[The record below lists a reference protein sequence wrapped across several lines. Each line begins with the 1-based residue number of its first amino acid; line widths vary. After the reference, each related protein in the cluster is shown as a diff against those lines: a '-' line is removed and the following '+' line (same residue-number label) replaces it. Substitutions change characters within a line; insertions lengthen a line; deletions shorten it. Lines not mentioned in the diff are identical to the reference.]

1 MGMLPRRWVAIGAT
15 AVVAGALLSGCGGSD
30 DAADRDEPD
39 VTTTV
44 ERTVST
50 STTMAEDP
58 DEGRG
63 DIIPDDPEPAAGPS
77 TDLVSV
83 VDPVNSAFTVEVPAD
98 WDNLVYST
106 VDGQMHNEVVN
117 SVSPDGGTVVFIGD
131 PKIPSYWN
139 PATANDI
146 TRSFAEQLDS
156 MELAP
161 YSPAPEY
168 FEAYVRRKFEGLDG
182 FQLVGVERN
191 TTTEQSIVQQFIDA
205 GMQPPQ
211 VDAADVRFS
220 FVDAEGVPTEALVI
234 GTTVDSGDFWRA
246 DVVGAA
252 SDGAVDDYLPMLS
265 MMTKSKQT
273 NPEFIALQDQRHQAT
288 MAMIQQRT
296 DEMTRQHQA
305 NMAWIQD
312 SANAHQQRMQ
322 SIWQAG
328 DASVAGFYDRMR
340 SGDVEQRQFLNYI
353 NEESTVQNSSGTK
366 FQVDNSYQRYWMNTT
381 DNTYVGGDVNFG
393 ESQLRE
399 LGLDPSAYEEV
410 PTVKG

>member
-1 MGMLPRRWVAIGAT
+1 
-15 AVVAGALLSGCGGSD
+15 
-30 DAADRDEPD
+30 
-39 VTTTV
+39 
-44 ERTVST
+44 
-50 STTMAEDP
+50 
-58 DEGRG
+58 
-63 DIIPDDPEPAAGPS
+63 
-77 TDLVSV
+77 
-83 VDPVNSAFTVEVPAD
+83 
-98 WDNLVYST
+98 
-106 VDGQMHNEVVN
+106 
-117 SVSPDGGTVVFIGD
+117 
-131 PKIPSYWN
+131 
-139 PATANDI
+139 
-146 TRSFAEQLDS
+146 
-156 MELAP
+156 
-161 YSPAPEY
+161 
-168 FEAYVRRKFEGLDG
+168 
-182 FQLVGVERN
+182 
-191 TTTEQSIVQQFIDA
+191 
-205 GMQPPQ
+205 
-211 VDAADVRFS
+211 
-220 FVDAEGVPTEALVI
+220 
-234 GTTVDSGDFWRA
+234 
-246 DVVGAA
+246 
-252 SDGAVDDYLPMLS
+252 